1 MVYDPE
7 ADMETN
13 LEAMKEAVA
22 HVKTGE
28 LTYSI
33 RDTEIKGVKISN
45 GDFMGIANNEI
56 IVSTSDKDEALKTLL
71 NALIDE
77 DSQIV
82 TFFCGNDV
90 SKEKVAELEDLCTAI
105 NSYVEVE
112 IIDGKQDIYS
122 YIIAVE

>member
-33 RDTEIKGVKISN
+33 RDTEISGVKIAN
-45 GDFMGIANNEI
+45 GDFMGIVNNKI
-56 IVSTSDKDEALKTLL
+56 AISTADKDEALKQLL
-71 NALIDE
+71 EALIDE
-77 DSQIV
+77 ESQIV
-82 TFFCGNDV
+82 TFFCGVDV
-90 SKEKVAELEDLCTAI
+90 PKEKHAELEELCVAI
-105 NSYVEVE
+105 NEDVEVE
-112 IIDGKQDIYS
+112 IIDGKQEVYS